1 MWVAFPLLA
10 ANKKL
15 LACDARIRLRVNRP
29 YSRFFSGNA
38 NYLQPLAPNLNL
50 YDPFNTSKISTAKN
64 DDFPRYGF
72 NTDGLATL
80 FNNEGIAKNGME
92 LINVVPNPYYAFSEY
107 EVNQLD
113 NRVKIVNLP
122 QKCVVSI
129 YTVSGTLVRRFNK
142 DDNSRTF
149 LDWDLKNQAGIPISG
164 GLYLIHVNVPDVGER
179 TIKWFGSLRPIDLDS
194 F

>member
-1 MWVAFPLLA
+1 
-10 ANKKL
+10 
-15 LACDARIRLRVNRP
+15 
-29 YSRFFSGNA
+29 
-38 NYLQPLAPNLNL
+38 
-50 YDPFNTSKISTAKN
+50 
-64 DDFPRYGF
+64 
-72 NTDGLATL
+72 
-80 FNNEGIAKNGME
+80 
-92 LINVVPNPYYAFSEY
+92 
-107 EVNQLD
+107 VNQLD